1 MSTNEILS
9 LGDLNTAVAD
19 AAETLLLSDLLLDK
33 IIDWLNR
40 KKLQRVADK
49 IDVLNEYCKRF
60 EQDENTIKIQIELIE
75 EKIVEIQED
84 KKFRLTDILTLGL
97 SFAGRRAFTSIREK
111 VLESTKERCEIKI
124 IQMRKRSE
132 FMKVKVQI
140 LEKQLEILE
149 KQRYP
154 SILAKILK
162 FLQIIKHIIFAFINV
177 LSGRLIK
184 SLTELFGLYK
194 TVNSLEDHRPKN
206 LIEYDD
212 DNS

>member
-1 MSTNEILS
+1 M
-9 LGDLNTAVAD
+9 
-19 AAETLLLSDLLLDK
+19 
-33 IIDWLNR
+33 
-40 KKLQRVADK
+40 
-49 IDVLNEYCKRF
+49 NEYCKRF
-60 EQDENTIKIQIELIE
+60 ERDENTIKIQIELIE

-111 VLESTKERCEIKI
+111 VLESTKERCETKI
-124 IQMRKRSE
+124 IQMRERSE
-132 FMKVKVQI
+132 YMKVKVQI

-162 FLQIIKHIIFAFINV
+162 YLQIIKHIIFAFINV

-194 TVNSLEDHRPKN
+194 SVNSLEDHLPKKQ
-206 LIEYDD
+206 IEYYD